1 MNTADRLLSRAFEI
15 NECILPKK
23 DRTKN
28 EYPFVFVHGLLGW
41 GERDDINAL
50 VPYWGLAG
58 AHILP
63 FLRAGGVQCYAA
75 SVGPVSSAWDRACEL
90 YAQLAGTAVDYGIA
104 HSAEFNHARFGIGYE
119 KPLFDGWSA
128 EKKVNL
134 IGHSFGGT
142 TIRLFLD
149 ILADGRPEEVAAAN
163 RAGTAVSPFF
173 EGGRAD
179 WVHSISAIGTPHNG
193 TTFFEANPN
202 SAAVIQSLFLAYA
215 RALGITKLKGVYDFQ
230 LDQFG
235 IQKKSDESFAE
246 AVSRVIGG
254 GRLPRA
260 DSAYG
265 DLSVDQAL
273 AINDKIALRDNVYY
287 FSYPGSKTIISLT
300 SYAHRPCLGMTPALK
315 VFSADIGGYYD
326 KKTGGGTYIGKD
338 WAENDGLVNTVSAK
352 YPTRSDGKCLT
363 ESGSVGYTIRDSM
376 CLENAQSGIWN
387 VMPTSSRDHLALI
400 GGLMNTGTLG
410 TKMFYKQIADNIK
423 ATMPDNARAD

>member
-1 MNTADRLLSRAFEI
+1 MNTAERVINRAFEVS
-15 NECILPKK
+15 ECILPQ
-23 DRTKN
+23 KN
-28 EYPFVFVHGLLGW
+28 KIENQYPFVFVHGLLGW

-63 FLRAGGVQCYAA
+63 FLRARGAQCYAA

-90 YAQLAGTAVDYGIA
+90 YAQLTGTTVDYGIA
-104 HSAEFNHARFGIGYE
+104 HSAEFGHARFGICYD

-128 EKKVNL
+128 DKKINL

-149 ILADGRPEEVAAAN
+149 ILADGRPEEVAAAK
-163 RAGTAVSPFF
+163 REGTAVSPFF
-173 EGGRAD
+173 EGGRGG

-215 RALGITKLKGVYDFQ
+215 RALGITKFKGVFDFQ

-235 IQKKSDESFAE
+235 MLKKSDESFAE
-246 AVSRVIGG
+246 AVSRVIGSG
-254 GRLPRA
+254 KLPKA

-265 DLSVDQAL
+265 DLSVDLAL
-273 AINDKIALRDNVYY
+273 AINNQIALRNNVYY

-300 SYAHRPCLGMTPALK
+300 SYAHKPCLGMTPALK

-326 KKTGGGTYIGKD
+326 KKTAAGNYISKD
-338 WAENDGLVNTVSAK
+338 WAENDGLVNTISAK

-363 ESGSVGYTIRDSM
+363 ECGSDGFVLQSSM
-376 CLENAQSGIWN
+376 CCNNARPGVWN
-387 VMPTSSRDHLALI
+387 VMPVVNYDHLALI
-400 GGLMNTGTLG
+400 GGLLNTGGLG

-423 ATMPDNARAD
+423 ATMPDKTRTD